1 LNHEGPWYGGIGPEN
16 KYLFNGIERVE
27 ELEINIDM
35 AVFRSYD
42 PAIGRWWQVD
52 PIDKFNE
59 SLYVGFSNNPTTLSD
74 YLGADTLRQIGPDTY
89 DGGNVVD
96 LVTVSAKRDGNNYDQ
111 SYIRYGFNGTYD
123 QWQNRYGF
131 QGWSYDNAMNYWN
144 QAHSADF
151 DRYVYTQDSIE
162 KDRIFREKLWLFSGG
177 WASIGSIYGLGG
189 RAQTKLSPK
198 ISTRITTPTP

>member
-1 LNHEGPWYGGIGPEN
+1 MNHEGPWYGGIGPEN

-131 QGWSYDNAMNYWN
+131 QGWSYDNAMNY
-144 QAHSADF
+144 
-151 DRYVYTQDSIE
+151 
-162 KDRIFREKLWLFSGG
+162 
-177 WASIGSIYGLGG
+177 
-189 RAQTKLSPK
+189 
-198 ISTRITTPTP
+198 